1 MAKELS
7 FYREDF
13 VVELC
18 VALIVLAEKFRC
30 DDFGFRSSQFHIFL
44 LLPNSHRAAH
54 DIDADK
60 RLTFLGKRPVNEE
73 GGSVRVRRSP
83 GQQEYLGLR

>member
-1 MAKELS
+1 VAKELS
-7 FYREDF
+7 FYSEDF

-18 VALIVLAEKFRC
+18 VALIVLAQKFRC
-30 DDFGFRSSQFHIFL
+30 DDFGSRSSQFHIFL
-44 LLPNSHRAAH
+44 LLPDSDRAAY
-54 DIDADK
+54 DVDADK